1 MKELSKQSLAE
12 IRHLIQGQ
20 NYANIYARLQQFLPM
35 EAWSLFARVQL
46 IGNSAIWYGEDGV
59 DYHMYSNATAEEK
72 EEIAYCLEKQKE
84 EISHL
89 LEGKMEFVNELFRI
103 PSRDQIFWWRN
114 GDGNIS
120 VVLTQ
125 WGFCNKAVGDDV
137 DIIDIMVN
145 EPRVLSQTDVTVHV
159 DYSDGLPAGDIDYRL
174 LLFNGSKIKHTD
186 EEGNSHIGQLFHGK
200 PFAVE
205 DPQTGQHV
213 DFLVDRERTVYST
226 VFDCYTSY
234 RVEVKNQFGES
245 KPEYTIS
252 IDGKPVVTDKDGV
265 YMSDKVLLMPEM
277 SVAVKYEEVETA
289 HSLARDP
296 KENVFV
302 IQVTDQVA
310 PPDNPDNPVIPP
322 VIPEPEPPVA
332 KGQDVSIRLYDY
344 DGTPLPNLPFVLR
357 TSKGERIEGITDSK
371 GCASFPMDRF
381 KNKTRYRIHFTVSR
395 EYREQNKEQQH
406 EQESR

>member
-1 MKELSKQSLAE
+1 MKELSKQSLTE

-20 NYANIYARLQQFLPM
+20 NYANIYARLQQFLPTEM
-35 EAWSLFARVQL
+35 WSLFARVQL
-46 IGNSAIWYGEDGV
+46 IGNTAIWYGDDDME
-59 DYHMYSNATAEEK
+59 YQMYSNATPEEK
-72 EEIAYCLEKQKE
+72 EEIAYCLEKQKND
-84 EISHL
+84 ITLL
-89 LEGKMEFVNELFRI
+89 LEGKMDFVNELFHI
-103 PSRDQIFWWRN
+103 PSREQIFWSRN
-114 GDGNIS
+114 SAGNIS
-120 VVLTQ
+120 VKLTQ
-125 WGFCNKAVGDDV
+125 WGFCSKFVGDDV
-137 DIIDIMVN
+137 DIIDIIVN
-145 EPRVLSQTDVTVHV
+145 EPRILTQTDVILHI
-159 DYSDGLPAGDIDYRL
+159 DYSDGLPAGEIDYRL

-186 EEGNSHIGQLFHGK
+186 AEGNSHIGQLFHGK

-234 RVEVKNQFGES
+234 RVEMKNQFGES
-245 KPEYTIS
+245 KPEYTIN
-252 IDGKPVVTDKDGV
+252 IDGNPVVTDKDGV

-277 SVAVKYEEVETA
+277 SVTVKYEEMETA
-289 HSLARDP
+289 YSLARDP

-310 PPDNPDNPVIPP
+310 PPDNPDNPVPPP
-322 VIPEPEPPVA
+322 VIPNPVPPVA
-332 KGQDVSIRLYDY
+332 KNSEVSIRLYDY

-357 TSKGERIEGITDSK
+357 TSKGERIEAITDSK

-381 KNKTRYRIHFTVSR
+381 KNKTKYRIHFTVSK
-395 EYREQNKEQQH
+395 EYREQNKGQQH